1 MLRPLLTR
9 IVLVERHRSAM
20 GMLSFGN
27 LFAKEV
33 VDGSDDSTEIIYH
46 FASGQRFCPVWWCI
60 SSDRSQ
66 HWVLA
71 VVEAL
76 EDPSIGVH
84 LPGIAPAV
92 AVHAILDQHTP
103 AGYEGNVDR
112 FLDLIDHLKSRNIN
126 PAQVSGRYWQ
136 QAACQVV
143 LGEEPDDPTPSEIDN
158 SEEPPCAA

>member
-1 MLRPLLTR
+1 
-9 IVLVERHRSAM
+9 M
-20 GMLSFGN
+20 GILAFGN

-33 VDGSDDSTEIIYH
+33 VDGPDDFREIIYH
-46 FASGQRFCPVWWCI
+46 FASGQRFCLVWWRI
-60 SSDRSQ
+60 ANDRSQ

-76 EDPSIGVH
+76 EDPSAGIH

-92 AVHAILDQHTP
+92 AVHAILDQHSP

-112 FLDLIDHLKSRNIN
+112 YINLIDHLKSRKIN

-143 LGEEPDDPTPSEIDN
+143 LGEEPDDPTSSDIEN
-158 SEEPPCAA
+158 AGEPPCAA

>member
-9 IVLVERHRSAM
+9 IVLVERHQSAM

-27 LFAKEV
+27 LFSKEIM
-33 VDGSDDSTEIIYH
+33 DTPDDSTEIIYH
-46 FASGQRFCPVWWCI
+46 FASGQRFCPVWWRI

-76 EDPSIGVH
+76 EDPSTGVQ

-112 FLDLIDHLKSRNIN
+112 FLDLIERLRSQNIN

-136 QAACQVV
+136 QAACQVI
-143 LGEEPDDPTPSEIDN
+143 LGEEPDDPSPSDIDITG
-158 SEEPPCAA
+158 EPPCAA